1 MPMKFRGLSSRIYFA
16 FLLAAVLPTAIAG
29 FIGIYFS
36 QQALRQETLRN
47 LNQEVSI
54 RAKGVGR
61 FFDQFSTDLLTLAA
75 SRTLKD
81 LNIAR
86 ARGDRAE
93 IEAAVLR
100 LEKQYSIFA
109 RNYPHFYYIRYIAL
123 DGKELMRV
131 KRKHGEVFT
140 IPHDRLQD
148 KSQRYYFREAL
159 KLKPGEIYISPMDL
173 NIEYGQV
180 EKPEQPVIRFATPI
194 PDENGKVQGLLI
206 ANLHAQVLLE
216 HVQEMTEARAGTA
229 FLIDRSGFYLA
240 RGGEAAAGA
249 AQAGFAMLPLAQ
261 LAERYGQP
269 VLNRILSTSRG
280 TDAVAGWIVA
290 HAAVDVTL
298 GNTAG
303 APGQWLIAMDFP
315 ENSLFFAVTNL
326 YVLYALLIASLAVTA
341 VGGYALSRRL
351 LGPLTVLTGETQA
364 LAAGDFSRR
373 VEVRGDDEIAVLGE
387 QFNTMAG
394 RIDELVKS
402 LAAERDRLDDQV
414 QARTRDLEHE
424 RSFLAAVIQ
433 HSADGILALDAEGRM
448 TLANAAAIRL
458 LNLQGDPQGQLIENY
473 CAGWPA
479 TSHQLATQ
487 PALRREI
494 THGEHIL
501 ALAVQALAPGDGF
514 IVMLRDVTEDRRLAE
529 ERRELDRQMFQ
540 IDKMSTLG
548 ELAMGLAHEIG
559 NPLAG
564 MKAVAQS
571 LQHHR
576 EMTPAPRNI
585 LARLES
591 EVDRLTT
598 FLHSFHGFA
607 APQACQ
613 PQACALA
620 DVLQDVLFWLR
631 KEAKTHEVRI
641 VQQGIEAAPPLWADP
656 HQFKQLLLNLLINAA
671 HAMPNGGQL
680 TIGAREEA
688 GQVCI
693 DIADS
698 GSGIAAEVLPH
709 IFEPFYTTRRD
720 GSGIGLAVVRKIVEQ
735 HAASIAVRSEV
746 GVGTC
751 FTLCWPTAAR
761 SNIAVIESPQC
772 LDPGLR
778 RGDE

>member
-1 MPMKFRGLSSRIYFA
+1 MLVKFRGLSSRIYFA
-16 FLLAAVLPTAIAG
+16 FLLAAVIPTAIAG

-75 SRTLKD
+75 SRTLKE
-81 LNIAR
+81 LNEAR
-86 ARGDRAE
+86 ARGNQTE

-123 DGKELMRV
+123 DGRELMRV

-173 NIEYGQV
+173 NIEYGQI

-194 PDENGKVQGLLI
+194 PDENGQIQGLLI

-229 FLIDRSGFYLA
+229 FLIDRSGLYLS
-240 RGGEAAAGA
+240 RGGEAESRAAPSG
-249 AQAGFAMLPLAQ
+249 GFAMLPLAQ
-261 LAERYGQP
+261 LAERYSQP

-280 TDAVAGWIVA
+280 TDAVGGWIVA
-290 HAAVDVTL
+290 HAAVDVTP
-298 GNTAG
+298 GNTKA

-326 YVLYALLIASLAVTA
+326 YVLYALLVASLAVTA

-351 LGPLTVLTGETQA
+351 LGPLTVLSGETQA

-373 VEVRGDDEIAVLGE
+373 VEVRGDDEIALLGT
-387 QFNTMAG
+387 QFNAMAG

-414 QARTRDLEHE
+414 RARTHDLEHE
-424 RSFLAAVIQ
+424 RTFLAAVIQ

-448 TLANAAAIRL
+448 TLANAAAIHL
-458 LNLQGDPQGQLIENY
+458 LDLQGDPQGQLIETY
-473 CAGWPA
+473 CADWPA
-479 TSHQLATQ
+479 TSQHAVAQQ
-487 PALRREI
+487 ALRREI
-494 THGEHIL
+494 THGEHTL

-514 IVMLRDVTEDRRLAE
+514 IVMLRDVTEERRLAE

-576 EMTPAPRNI
+576 DMQPAPRNI

-591 EVDRLTT
+591 EVDRLSG

-613 PQACALA
+613 PEACALA

-631 KEAKTHEVRI
+631 KEAKTHAVRI
-641 VQQGIEAAPPLWADP
+641 VLEGIEAAPLLWADP
-656 HQFKQLLLNLLINAA
+656 HQLKQLLLNLFINAA
-671 HAMPNGGQL
+671 HAMPDGGQL
-680 TIGAREEA
+680 TIGAHAEE

-693 DIADS
+693 DIADT

-735 HAASIAVRSEV
+735 HAAAITVRSEV

-751 FTLCWPTAAR
+751 FTLRWPAAAQFNSTAKA
-761 SNIAVIESPQC
+761 P
-772 LDPGLR
+772 
-778 RGDE
+778 